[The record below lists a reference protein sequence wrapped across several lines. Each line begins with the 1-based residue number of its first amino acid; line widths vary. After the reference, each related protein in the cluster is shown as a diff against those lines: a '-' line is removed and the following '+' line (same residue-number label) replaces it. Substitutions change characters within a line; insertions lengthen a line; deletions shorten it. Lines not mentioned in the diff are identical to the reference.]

1 VSCKSGQRLSAE
13 KCSTF
18 PDSGGAF
25 KVQVYSPFI
34 LLNKTGFPFDLAAK
48 TWTGGQAPIAGR
60 QLFAGEL
67 NVTEST
73 REPY

>member
-1 VSCKSGQRLSAE
+1 M
-13 KCSTF
+13 
-18 PDSGGAF
+18 
-25 KVQVYSPFI
+25 QVYSPFI

-60 QLFAGEL
+60 QLFAGER
-67 NVTEST
+67 NVPECA

>member
-1 VSCKSGQRLSAE
+1 M
-13 KCSTF
+13 
-18 PDSGGAF
+18 
-25 KVQVYSPFI
+25 QVYSPFV

-67 NVTEST
+67 NVTVST
-73 REPY
+73 RELY